1 MKLKPVIIIG
11 GGASGLMAAIL
22 IAREG
27 IAVTLLEQN
36 SKVGKKILV
45 SGNGKCNIGNQHIV
59 PSRYHSQNPRFIEEV
74 LMGYGAEEI
83 KEMFESMGLPL
94 IEGKEGK
101 LFPMSLQ
108 ASTVVEVLVYEAQS
122 AGVEI
127 LCDCVV
133 KSIVEAE
140 QGFVLQTSLG
150 KKTCGTLLLASGS
163 PAAPQL
169 GGTFGGLE
177 MAASLGHTL
186 IPASP
191 SLVQLCSEEEWIKKA
206 SGVKVEAAVKLYAN
220 SDYVTEKRGDILFTN
235 YGISGLAI
243 LDISYE
249 VSQQLAAFAYCELS
263 LDIMPSHSKEQLTNL
278 LLHRIN
284 PESSKPL
291 MLWLQGFLNKKLIPI
306 ILEQSKCRTKTEQNL
321 NRKEIGK
328 LVYAIKNLKLPISD
342 TRGFEG
348 AEVATGGVDTTEI
361 NPQTMESKKAKNL
374 YLAGEILDVD
384 GDRGGFNFHFAWTS
398 GMRAAKAII
407 RRTGAT

>member
-1 MKLKPVIIIG
+1 MKTKPVIIIG

-59 PSRYHSQNPRFIEEV
+59 PLRYHSQNPRFIEEV
-74 LMGYGAEEI
+74 LTGYGAEEI
-83 KEMFESMGLPL
+83 REVFESLGLPL

-108 ASTVVEVLVYEAQS
+108 ASTVVEVLIHEAQCV
-122 AGVEI
+122 GVEI

-133 KSIVEAE
+133 ESISENE
-140 QGFVLQTSLG
+140 KGFVLQTSLG
-150 KKTCGTLLLASGS
+150 DKTCDTLLLASGS
-163 PAAPQL
+163 PAAPRL
-169 GGTFGGLE
+169 GGTFTGLE

-186 IPASP
+186 IPAYP
-191 SLVQLCSEEEWIKKA
+191 SLVQLCSEEEWVKKA
-206 SGVKVEAAVKLYAN
+206 SGVKVEAVVKLYAN
-220 SDYVTEKRGDILFTN
+220 SNYITEKKGDILFTN

-249 VSQQLAAFAYCELS
+249 VSQQLAVFAYCELS

-278 LLHRIN
+278 LLHQIN

-306 ILEQSKCRTKTEQNL
+306 ILEQSKCRAETEQNL

-328 LVYAIKNLKLPISD
+328 LVYAIKNLKLSISD

-348 AEVATGGVDTTEI
+348 AEVATGGVNTTEV
-361 NPQTMESKKAKNL
+361 NPQTMESKRVNSL

-398 GMRAAKAII
+398 GMRAARAII
-407 RRTGAT
+407 GRVGSI